1 RSHTRQGQR
10 SLVFCQAAPHRGC
23 IHVSL
28 ELEDDLP
35 QVFIDKIQ
43 IQLVL
48 FNLVRNAMEAL
59 ERSLRREIGIKTYA
73 ARTERSKSRSGTQ
86 AQASTRAWLISCL
99 PSISR
104 QRSMVWESGCRSA
117 SRLSTPTAAGCGRP
131 IPLEVVRPFILLFQ
145 SLNQSMA
152 NNCKVL
158 IVDDDKGVR
167 ASLAALLRTAVFE
180 VETYGSGPEF
190 LQAWTPERCGCVLI
204 DVRMPGMSGLQLQTQ
219 LAEQGIT
226 LPVIV
231 ITGHADVPMAVAAMR
246 AGAVDFI
253 EKPFNDDTIISSVQ
267 RAFEIGIKL
276 RDEGLSA
283 AELKARIARLT

>member
-1 RSHTRQGQR
+1 
-10 SLVFCQAAPHRGC
+10 
-23 IHVSL
+23 
-28 ELEDDLP
+28 
-35 QVFIDKIQ
+35 
-43 IQLVL
+43 
-48 FNLVRNAMEAL
+48 
-59 ERSLRREIGIKTYA
+59 
-73 ARTERSKSRSGTQ
+73 
-86 AQASTRAWLISCL
+86 
-99 PSISR
+99 
-104 QRSMVWESGCRSA
+104 
-117 SRLSTPTAAGCGRP
+117 
-131 IPLEVVRPFILLFQ
+131 
-145 SLNQSMA
+145 MA

-167 ASLAALLRTAVFE
+167 ASLAALLRTAALE

-190 LQAWTPERCGCVLI
+190 LQAWTPAHCGCVLI

-253 EKPFNDDTIISSVQ
+253 EKPFNDNTIISSVQ
-267 RAFEIGIKL
+267 RAMEIGIKL

-283 AELKARIARLT
+283 PALKARIARLTMREHDVFLQVVAGKPNKVIAYELGISIRTVEVYRARVMEKLNARNLPHLIRIALVAGIG

>member
-1 RSHTRQGQR
+1 
-10 SLVFCQAAPHRGC
+10 
-23 IHVSL
+23 
-28 ELEDDLP
+28 
-35 QVFIDKIQ
+35 
-43 IQLVL
+43 
-48 FNLVRNAMEAL
+48 
-59 ERSLRREIGIKTYA
+59 
-73 ARTERSKSRSGTQ
+73 
-86 AQASTRAWLISCL
+86 
-99 PSISR
+99 
-104 QRSMVWESGCRSA
+104 
-117 SRLSTPTAAGCGRP
+117 
-131 IPLEVVRPFILLFQ
+131 
-145 SLNQSMA
+145 MA

-180 VETYGSGPEF
+180 VETFGSGPEF

-253 EKPFNDDTIISSVQ
+253 EKPFKDDTIISSVQ
-267 RAFEIGIKL
+267 RALEIGIKL
-276 RDEGLSA
+276 RDNGLSA
-283 AELKARIARLT
+283 AALKARIARLTARERDVFLQVVAGKPNKVIAHELGISIRTVEVYRARVMEKLNASNLPHLIRMALVAGIG